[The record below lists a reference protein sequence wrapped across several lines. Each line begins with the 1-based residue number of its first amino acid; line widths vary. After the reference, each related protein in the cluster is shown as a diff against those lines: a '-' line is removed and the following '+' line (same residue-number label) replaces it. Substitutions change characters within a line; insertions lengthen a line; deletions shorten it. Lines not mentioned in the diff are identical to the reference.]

1 MNHVFVT
8 GGAGYIGSVCVEALL
23 DAGFQVTVFD
33 NLSEGHKEAVDP
45 RAKLIVGDLLDAAA
59 VKRAMKRIK
68 PDGVIHFA
76 GKALVSESM
85 KDPGLYYQVNVQG
98 GINLLDAMREQGCQK
113 IVFSSTCATYG
124 VPEKMPM
131 DERTP
136 QKPINP
142 YGHSKLV
149 FEQVLEWYRELFGI
163 QYIALRYFNAAGASP
178 KFGEHHHIETH
189 LIPNIIKVAMGEA
202 EYVTV
207 FGDDHPTPDGTCIR
221 DYIHVLDL
229 ASAHIKA
236 LQSERSACY
245 NIGTGQGHSVLQVI
259 EAVRKVTGNDIPVK
273 MMPPR
278 PGDPPSL
285 VAAPRRLR
293 MDLEWKPAYE
303 KITDIVQTAWDW
315 HREHPQGYGA

>member
-1 MNHVFVT
+1 MKKIFVT

-23 DAGFQVTVFD
+23 DADYEVTVFD
-33 NLSEGHKEAVDP
+33 DLSEGHREAVDP
-45 RAKLIVGDLLDAAA
+45 RASLIVGDLLDAEDVRKA
-59 VKRAMKRIK
+59 VKKAG

-76 GKALVSESM
+76 GKALVPESM
-85 KDPGLYYQVNVQG
+85 KNPGLYYRVNIQG
-98 GINLLDAMREQGCQK
+98 GVNLLDAMNDAGCRK

-124 VPEKMPM
+124 IPEKIPM

-163 QYIALRYFNAAGASP
+163 QYTALRYFNAAGAS
-178 KFGEHHHIETH
+178 KRFGEHHHIETH
-189 LIPNIIKVAMGEA
+189 LIPNIIKVAMGQT

-207 FGDDHPTPDGTCIR
+207 FGDAHPTPDGTCIR

-229 ASAHIKA
+229 ATAHIKA
-236 LQSERSACY
+236 LNTDRSACY
-245 NIGTGQGHSVLQVI
+245 NIGTGQGYSVLQVI
-259 EAVRKVTGNDIPVK
+259 EAVRKVTGHDIPVK

-278 PGDPPSL
+278 EGDPPSL
-285 VAAPRRLR
+285 VASPSRLKR
-293 MDLEWKPAYE
+293 ELEWKPE
-303 KITDIVQTAWDW
+303 FLKITDTVQTAWDW
-315 HREHPQGYGA
+315 HREHPDGYKK